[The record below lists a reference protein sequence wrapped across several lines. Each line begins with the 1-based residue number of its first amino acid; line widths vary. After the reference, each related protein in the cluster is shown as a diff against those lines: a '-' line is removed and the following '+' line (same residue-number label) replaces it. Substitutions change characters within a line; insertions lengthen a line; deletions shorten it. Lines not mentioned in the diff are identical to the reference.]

1 LRFVKPGAS
10 SSRVDP
16 RQETESNAIND
27 HRQQFMA
34 ADSHSKLKQICC
46 NEGVNTLDT
55 GELSVTEF
63 HKQPTNMNCWR
74 LSLIALLSILSVSC
88 LGTARDETAASFV
101 SRKVFREKYLE
112 RKQEEMIWNAEKNI
126 RKSLESP
133 FSDDLAFNSQRR
145 LVEVEALTRKPT
157 LSPTKMPANL
167 PTTEIDGLYSFYN
180 STQGDQWRYSNVS
193 ELSIPWDWSENPVNP
208 CYNHWQGIVCQ
219 CNHTNCNVLNVHLD
233 SHFLN
238 GSIPV
243 EFTNLVQLES
253 ISLRSNFLTGTIPI
267 ELYQNMKQ
275 LNNLNLYSNFLNGT
289 LPMEVQNLASLQ
301 VLDIGYNRFNG
312 TVPETLYSLSKL
324 QILYMGFN
332 HFSGTISTALGQL
345 KELRIYRIKLN
356 LFNETFPFS
365 SLFSLR
371 NISVVDVS
379 NNSFTGRIPSPL
391 GENCCSELFGFDLG
405 QNFFSGT
412 IPEFSFHNLKK
423 FVFASFNRNSLVGT
437 IPVSVTNLT
446 KLQWFSCEVNDINGT
461 IPQGITQL
469 RNLSTLLISQ
479 NIMTGTISAIAPLT
493 QLSLLD
499 VHSNGFHG
507 QVHDLFL
514 NFDNMY
520 YFAMN
525 NNFFTGRMPHAA
537 SNTSWL
543 NLIYYLTTNNS
554 FTGSIPYIASNN
566 LRDFEIGENFITGPL
581 PDFLLQDQGMTYLH
595 VPQNLITG
603 TIPVVPSGF
612 TKDDL
617 SLMAEFFVFSNYLS
631 GPIPLQF
638 TNLTRLVNLQV
649 SYNYL
654 TGTIPSQLF
663 LSEYLQSFFLQ
674 YNLFTGSINIPRNVT
689 SQLLA
694 SVDMSS
700 NSLTGDLPYAIFHSS
715 IQTFAACSN
724 CFVGTISEE
733 ICSAKRL
740 TALAL
745 DGLATAVNCRLPI
758 FPSYFF
764 ESNSFILKE
773 SFQGGIPD
781 CLFELPRL
789 QTLHLSGNGL
799 TGSLSSSLNISE
811 SISDLSLSHN
821 IFTGPIPA
829 NIQNKSWNSLDLSSN
844 KLDGILSANILANSS
859 QDTTTLNLYVN
870 HLSGSIPS
878 GLKTMEN
885 LNILQGNLFACASSL
900 SAKNDLPSSDPSA
913 NTYDCGSNLANE
925 SLYAY
930 CILFSVIIV
939 WILVTFILFKYSE
952 SRVLKRFPWIE
963 RTKQRILRKS
973 KLFRE
978 WSDTLSMEM
987 IRSPALSLTIHRFR
1001 TILSYVRWITL
1012 FTVIVFLP
1020 VFGVLSFFAST
1031 YTYKYAWTI
1040 SSAFLSGTNAGIVL
1054 SVFFIL
1060 YLFFVYYL
1068 LDDFFSDK
1076 NIEDENGKEGTKEKS
1091 INGKIQFE
1099 EEKELKDEPEKTE
1112 KEKVSYYHIM
1122 LWCFVGFLDI
1132 ILMIVVNVLYILAVV
1147 NPITIN
1153 FIVFLQLFLALFKV
1167 FWNDYVLWKLI
1178 PLVRYFGRTIQ
1189 ARVRSLYTSKE
1200 REKSKD
1206 KGISTSKEEFLY
1218 QLFYTDSSLSS
1229 SDLIFLL
1236 ILILFNNII
1245 APFFSIAIISPDCFY
1260 YAFFAAANVDS
1271 SYSYCEYFLVIGK
1284 GDKDICEQEAVADTT
1299 YNPPYYYSYQCS
1311 SQLPV
1316 NYSPV
1321 YIYMFILVG
1330 FLQPLVKI
1338 LMKFSYDSIWENH
1351 LKTLQL
1357 SNKSTKEGKETEE
1370 EVNGAD
1376 VETGATGET
1385 RATTTIQRQ
1394 DQSEIKGTDATAYYD
1409 KLAAQYELLLKTR
1422 FTFRMLDFLLPEN
1435 MKRLKAV
1442 QEYERLFHERRS
1454 QRRTIS
1460 FGSFRKKSS
1469 SERVI
1474 SNSDGPNW
1482 KSYPSKDSSL
1492 PSLSSSTSNFSRFFS
1507 LENSSFHRNIDVL
1520 RIRRLFLRLFSYLG
1534 ILLSFGTLFPPLAVI
1549 ICLSIHI
1556 IIKLEETMI
1565 GRMIHEVN
1573 KEQSSLGSGGVFQW
1587 YHQQIQF
1594 ECQSFQALSFH
1605 LTFIFLFLVG
1615 LIFSYILFDTVG
1627 NESGW
1632 ESGIYPA
1639 IVLVTLP
1646 FLLWIFRWSGLA
1658 ELLRK
1663 KTLFLLHRGGRE
1675 KNEGEKDQHN
1685 EKEED
1690 GSPRKVERE
1699 GIELSTSLS
1708 LTENPLLQRSSHY
1721 GGRPI
1726 TTDKTSSH
1734 SRHVAEI
1741 NSLKTLPGVIN
1752 GDNSIDSDS
1761 NNGDMK

>member
-1 LRFVKPGAS
+1 
-10 SSRVDP
+10 
-16 RQETESNAIND
+16 
-27 HRQQFMA
+27 
-34 ADSHSKLKQICC
+34 
-46 NEGVNTLDT
+46 
-55 GELSVTEF
+55 
-63 HKQPTNMNCWR
+63 MNCWR
-74 LSLIALLSILSVSC
+74 LSLIAILSLLSVYC
-88 LGTARDETAASFV
+88 LGTTGDETTTSFV
-101 SRKVFREKYLE
+101 SRKVFREKFLE

-133 FSDDLAFNSQRR
+133 LSDDLTFNSQRR
-145 LVEVEALTRKPT
+145 LVDVEALTRKPT

-167 PTTEIDGLYSFYN
+167 PTTEIDGLYSLYN
-180 STQGDQWRYSNVS
+180 STQGLQWRYSNVS
-193 ELSIPWDWSENPVNP
+193 ELSMPWDWSENPVNP
-208 CYNHWQGIVCQ
+208 CSNHWQGIVCQ

-233 SHFLN
+233 SHHLN

-243 EFTNLVQLES
+243 DFMNLVQLES
-253 ISLRSNFLTGTIPI
+253 LSLRLNFLTGTIPI
-267 ELYQNMKQ
+267 ELYQNVKQ
-275 LNNLNLYSNFLNGT
+275 LKNLNLYSNFLNGT
-289 LPMEVQNLASLQ
+289 LPMEIQNLASLQ

-332 HFSGTISTALGQL
+332 HFQGTISTALDQL

-391 GENCCSELFGFDLG
+391 GENCCSELSGIDLG

-412 IPEFSFHNLKK
+412 IPEFNFHNLKK
-423 FVFASFNRNSLVGT
+423 FVFVSFNRNLMAGT

-446 KLQWFSCEVNDINGT
+446 QLQWFSCEVNNINGT
-461 IPQGITQL
+461 IPPSIIQL
-469 RNLSTLLISQ
+469 KNLSTLLISQ
-479 NIMTGTISAIAPLT
+479 NMMTGTMSAVAPLT
-493 QLSLLD
+493 QISLID
-499 VHSNGFHG
+499 FHSNGFHG
-507 QVHDLFL
+507 QVHDIFKY
-514 NFDNMY
+514 FTNMY
-520 YFAMN
+520 YLAMN
-525 NNFFTGRMPHAA
+525 NNLLTGKMPYAA

-566 LRDFEIGENFITGPL
+566 LRDFEVGENFLTGPL
-581 PDFLLQDQGMTYLH
+581 PDFLLEDQGMTYLH

-603 TIPVVPSGF
+603 TIPVVTSGF

-617 SLMAEFFVFSNYLS
+617 SLMAEFFVNSNYLC
-631 GPIPLQF
+631 GTIPVQF

-663 LSEYLQSFFLQ
+663 ISDYLQSFFLQ

-694 SVDMSS
+694 SIDLSS

-724 CFVGTISEE
+724 CFVGSISEE

-773 SFQGGIPD
+773 SFEGGIPD

-799 TGSLSSSLNISE
+799 TGSLSNSLNISE

-829 NIQNKSWNSLDLSSN
+829 NIQNKTWNSLDLSSN
-844 KLDGILSANILANSS
+844 KLDGILSADILANSS
-859 QDTTTLNLYVN
+859 QGTTTLNLYVN

-878 GLKTMEN
+878 GLKTMTN

-930 CILFSVIIV
+930 CILFSVIVVLVIV
-939 WILVTFILFKYSE
+939 TVILFKYSDKG
-952 SRVLKRFPWIE
+952 VLKKFLWIE
-963 RTKQRILRKS
+963 QTKQRILRKS

-978 WSDTLSMEM
+978 WSDSLSVEM
-987 IRSPALSLTIHRFR
+987 IRSPSLSLTIHRFR

-1020 VFGVLSFFAST
+1020 VYGVLSFFAST

-1060 YLFFVYYL
+1060 YLFFIYYL

-1076 NIEDENGKEGTKEKS
+1076 DNEDKNGKDVPKEISRNGT
-1091 INGKIQFE
+1091 IQFKE
-1099 EEKELKDEPEKTE
+1099 EEKTEIGVKDEHEKTE

-1189 ARVRSLYTSKE
+1189 ARVRSLYTSTE

-1206 KGISTSKEEFLY
+1206 KDFAASKEEFLY

-1260 YAFFAAANVDS
+1260 YAFFAAPNVDS

-1321 YIYMFILVG
+1321 YIYMFVLVG

-1338 LMKFSYDSIWENH
+1338 LMKFSYDFIWENH

-1357 SNKSTKEGKETEE
+1357 SNKNTKEREETEE
-1370 EVNGAD
+1370 EVDETD
-1376 VETGATGET
+1376 VEAGAAGET
-1385 RATTTIQRQ
+1385 KMTTTMSHLQRQ
-1394 DQSEIKGTDATAYYD
+1394 EQSEIKRDATAYYD
-1409 KLAAQYELLLKTR
+1409 KLAAHYELLLKTR

-1435 MKRLKAV
+1435 MKRLKAI

-1460 FGSFRKKSS
+1460 FGSFRKKNS
-1469 SERVI
+1469 SERVV
-1474 SNSDGPNW
+1474 SNNGGPDW

-1492 PSLSSSTSNFSRFFS
+1492 PSLSSSTSNFSRFFA
-1507 LENSSFHRNIDVL
+1507 LENSSFLRNIDVL

-1573 KEQSSLGSGGVFQW
+1573 KEQSSLGSGSSSGGTGVFQW

-1594 ECQSFQALSFH
+1594 ECQSFQALSYH

-1615 LIFSYILFDTVG
+1615 LIFGYILFDTVG
-1627 NESGW
+1627 NELGW

-1639 IVLVTLP
+1639 IVLVSLP
-1646 FLLWIFRWSGLA
+1646 FLLWIMRWSGLE
-1658 ELLRK
+1658 ELIRK
-1663 KTLFLLHRGGRE
+1663 KTIAFFKRDR
-1675 KNEGEKDQHN
+1675 N

-1690 GSPRKVERE
+1690 QQNEKEEGGSPRRVTRE

-1708 LTENPLLQRSSHY
+1708 LTENPLLQRSSQY

-1726 TTDKTSSH
+1726 TTDKSSSH
-1734 SRHVAEI
+1734 NRHVAEI
-1741 NSLKTLPGVIN
+1741 HSLKTLPGVVN
-1752 GDNSIDSDS
+1752 NDHSIDS
-1761 NNGDMK
+1761 NNNNSDMK